1 MTAFRGRHEFLT
13 GNGDPPDLGI
23 CAMDVGSLVS
33 SLLAARM
40 AQMQLAIAA
49 RLARSDPDPREAV
62 SKLVNAAEQNMS
74 QLGRTVDIS
83 A

>member
-1 MTAFRGRHEFLT
+1 
-13 GNGDPPDLGI
+13 
-23 CAMDVGSLVS
+23 MDVGSLVS

-49 RLARSDPDPREAV
+49 RLARSDPDPGEAV